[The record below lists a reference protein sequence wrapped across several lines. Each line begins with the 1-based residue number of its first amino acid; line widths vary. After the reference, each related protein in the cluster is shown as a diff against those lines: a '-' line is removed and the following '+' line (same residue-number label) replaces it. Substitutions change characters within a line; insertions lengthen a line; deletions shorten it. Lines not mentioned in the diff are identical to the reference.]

1 MTRSDYQDLVS
12 VSYILTNTK
21 YVGRQRISSLT
32 KISLFMASY
41 IGVWILPRTPEIWC
55 RGRPCEPG
63 NYDDYR
69 YKQGCIIKYEIMRI
83 CNCENMIIIYFSF
96 SINEYVYS
104 IILVLDVNYAR
115 CLTAGGICLTTYC
128 STLSRETERMTK
140 EEPRTARTEG

>member
-63 NYDDYR
+63 NYDDHR

-83 CNCENMIIIYFSF
+83 CYCENMIIIYFSI
-96 SINEYVYS
+96 SINESV
-104 IILVLDVNYAR
+104 
-115 CLTAGGICLTTYC
+115 
-128 STLSRETERMTK
+128 
-140 EEPRTARTEG
+140 